1 MSLPKEP
8 RQKMINMMY
17 LVLTALLALN
27 VSAEILNAF
36 KTVNRTLDNANLV
49 LNNNNDVIYNSFK
62 EKEKDPKTA
71 AKAAI
76 WKPKAESAKALAAV
90 MVARIEQ
97 IKQKIKLASGFKVG
111 AKDSLG
117 YEANLDGPTRVMDNE
132 GEGPKLQAELAKLK
146 KDFLAIDPEIGNEFA
161 NKLPIDLS
169 VPPSQTGS
177 KHNDWTTN
185 YFHMTPA
192 IAAITILNKFENDV
206 KTSENQIVSFCHTKI
221 GEVAVRFDKYG
232 FVGGLSSSY
241 LMPGEKLKVYAA
253 LGATASGAAP
263 SISINGKP
271 VSANGD
277 GIAETEFPVAG
288 SGTVNVVIRYKD
300 QDGIDKVITK
310 PLEYTVG
317 QPSGVA
323 VSADKMNVLYIGVD
337 NPLTITAGVGAEKV
351 TASFSGQGTIAR
363 VNGPKWVVKP
373 LAAAQGEKF
382 VNVIVDGKSSPVKY
396 RVKFLPNPAAFVGGK
411 RGGPMSA
418 SELKAMGGVIAR
430 LEDSDFEAAFR
441 VISYNV
447 GALGGKYPV
456 YQTSLNEG
464 NRWNGSASTIINN
477 ATPGTSIFFDNI
489 KVQGPDGK
497 VRDLP
502 QMSFNLK

>member
-1 MSLPKEP
+1 MALPKEP

-36 KTVNRTLDNANLV
+36 KTVNTSIDNANKVLV
-49 LNNNNDVIYNSFK
+49 GNNNAIYSSFA
-62 EKEKDPKTA
+62 EKLTDPKTK
-71 AKAAI
+71 AKAEI
-76 WKPKAESAKALAAV
+76 WKPKADRAAMLAKEAYDK
-90 MVARIEQ
+90 IEVL
-97 IKQKIKLASGFKVG
+97 KQKIKEASGFKEG
-111 AKDSLG
+111 SKDSLS
-117 YEANLDGPTRVMDNE
+117 YEGNLDGATRVMDKE

-146 KDFLAIDPEIGNEFA
+146 KDFLDIDPEITKEFA

-169 VPPSQTGS
+169 TPKSQTGNTNNS
-177 KHNDWTTN
+177 WTTN

-192 IAAITILNKFENDV
+192 IAAITILNKFQNDIRN
-206 KTSENQIVSFCHTKI
+206 SENQIVTYCHTKI

-253 LGATASGAAP
+253 LGATSSGAAP
-263 SISINGKP
+263 EISINGRP
-271 VSANGD
+271 VSANAD

-288 SGTVNVVIRYKD
+288 SGTVNVVIKYKD
-300 QDGIDKVITK
+300 QDGIDRTITK
-310 PLEYTVG
+310 PLAYTVG

-351 TASFSGQGTIAR
+351 NATFSGGTISR
-363 VNGPKWVVKP
+363 VSGAKWVAKP
-373 LAAAQGEKF
+373 KTPGEHN
-382 VNVIVDGKSSPVKY
+382 VNVIVDGKSTPVRY
-396 RVKFLPNPAAFVGGK
+396 RVKYLPDPAAFVANK
-411 RGGPMSA
+411 RGGPIPA
-418 SELKAMGGVIAR
+418 GDLKAQGGMIAR
-430 LEDSDFEAAFR
+430 LLDSDFEAAFR
-441 VISYNV
+441 VVGYTV

-456 YQTSLNEG
+456 YQTSPNTG
-464 NRWNGSASTIINN
+464 NRWSASAATIINN

-489 KVQGPDGK
+489 KVVGPDGRT
-497 VRDLP
+497 RDLP